1 MAPLKLL
8 SEREQLELAAK
19 AIGAELQWPG
29 TEGLPP
35 AFKNTLLP
43 WNPKHD
49 DGDSLRLASV
59 LSINIEHVGLSNG
72 PATEVNC
79 WPRGRGDC
87 ASSQPYGSDKQAA
100 IRLAIFEA
108 AVLLGMSIVD
118 AEKRQA
124 VKNKT
129 PASDMPSRKTKRS
142 LEDRA
147 LDAEV
152 RASQWLADGNAA
164 SEAGNQQ
171 KADECFAKAQFWL
184 DRANLLSGRGDRPAP
199 KS

>member
-1 MAPLKLL
+1 MDPLKRL

-19 AIGAELQWPG
+19 AIGAELQWPSI
-29 TEGLPP
+29 EGLRP
-35 AFKNTLLP
+35 AFKGNLLP

-49 DGDSLRLASV
+49 DGDSLRLAAA

-72 PATEVNC
+72 PAREVNC

-87 ASSQPYGSDKQAA
+87 YSSQPYGADKLAA

-108 AVLLGMSIVD
+108 AVLLGMAMAD
-118 AEKRQA
+118 AEMRLA
-124 VKNKT
+124 EKNKT
-129 PASDMPSRKTKRS
+129 SGSDMTSRKPKRS
-142 LEDRA
+142 LEERA

-152 RASQWLADGNAA
+152 RASQWRADGNAA
-164 SEAGNQQ
+164 SEAGQQ
-171 KADECFAKAQFWL
+171 KKAEECFAKAQYWL
-184 DRANLLSGRGDRPAP
+184 DRANLLSGRGERPAP